1 MASDEKYCKN
11 RNSNFNLSICGK
23 LDLYAVYIYEKAW
36 K

>member
-1 MASDEKYCKN
+1 MVSDEEYCKN

-23 LDLYAVYIYEKAW
+23 LDFYAVYIYEQAW